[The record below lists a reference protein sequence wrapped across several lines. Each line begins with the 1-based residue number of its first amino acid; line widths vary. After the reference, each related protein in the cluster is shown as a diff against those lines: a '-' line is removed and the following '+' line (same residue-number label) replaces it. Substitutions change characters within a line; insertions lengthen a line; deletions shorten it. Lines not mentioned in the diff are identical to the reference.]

1 MSAMGSDIVLSAG
14 VRQNLL
20 ALQNTAR
27 LMGITQNRL
36 ATGKAV
42 NTALDNPVNFF
53 TAAGLQSRAGDMN
66 ALLDAMGNGVK
77 TLEAAD
83 NGLTSIT
90 KPIESMKSTLQQ
102 VRQDKSFKT
111 QSYAVDTATI
121 GTTVLKQM
129 HLSGGSLTGTVD
141 IDLNSAGT
149 GGTQGSLGT
158 TGAYAPPA
166 AAQKALYTA
175 QNAFAS
181 SAVTASMT
189 ITFTASSGSI
199 SSVDVTLAGTEGT
212 LQEAVD
218 KINAAILLDPDSNGV
233 IKAQANGT
241 KLEITSVNNADG
253 AISVADKNVV
263 GSETAIFGTEVTQ
276 AGSDGAYVINVNGTS
291 VTLSASDSPSLST
304 AINTANLQLAST
316 SFQAYDAGGGKLGF
330 REKTAQGVQVTLAG
344 YDATALFGATLTST
358 NAVAGAGGAVKT
370 VDELVAAINA
380 NTALQSRV
388 TATNDNGQLRLTNM
402 STGTLTTTGVGSV
415 SGKIDGTT
423 GTGTINGN
431 EVRQNLVKQFNDL
444 RDQLDKTADDSSF
457 NGVNLLR
464 GDQLKITFNETG
476 TSTLLIQAKDQ
487 NGNVRPISAANL
499 NISFLVNA
507 DFNFDTNIDS
517 LLDGLTQSLNIIRSQ
532 SSTFGSNLS
541 VVQNRTEFTKSMI
554 NTLQTGADGLVL
566 ADTNEEGANMLA
578 LQTRQQLS
586 TTALSLANQASQA
599 VLRLFG

>member
-27 LMGITQNRL
+27 LMGTTQNRL

-90 KPIESMKSTLQQ
+90 KTIESMKSTLQQ
-102 VRQDKSFKT
+102 ARQDKSFKT

-141 IDLNSAGT
+141 IDLNTAGT

-175 QNAFAS
+175 QNASAS
-181 SAVTASMT
+181 SAVTASMPT
-189 ITFTASSGSI
+189 PSTASSGSI

-253 AISVADKNVV
+253 
-263 GSETAIFGTEVTQ
+263 
-276 AGSDGAYVINVNGTS
+276 
-291 VTLSASDSPSLST
+291 
-304 AINTANLQLAST
+304 
-316 SFQAYDAGGGKLGF
+316 
-330 REKTAQGVQVTLAG
+330 
-344 YDATALFGATLTST
+344 
-358 NAVAGAGGAVKT
+358 
-370 VDELVAAINA
+370 
-380 NTALQSRV
+380 
-388 TATNDNGQLRLTNM
+388 
-402 STGTLTTTGVGSV
+402 
-415 SGKIDGTT
+415 
-423 GTGTINGN
+423 
-431 EVRQNLVKQFNDL
+431 
-444 RDQLDKTADDSSF
+444 
-457 NGVNLLR
+457 
-464 GDQLKITFNETG
+464 
-476 TSTLLIQAKDQ
+476 
-487 NGNVRPISAANL
+487 
-499 NISFLVNA
+499 
-507 DFNFDTNIDS
+507 
-517 LLDGLTQSLNIIRSQ
+517 
-532 SSTFGSNLS
+532 
-541 VVQNRTEFTKSMI
+541 
-554 NTLQTGADGLVL
+554 
-566 ADTNEEGANMLA
+566 
-578 LQTRQQLS
+578 
-586 TTALSLANQASQA
+586 
-599 VLRLFG
+599 

>member
-1 MSAMGSDIVLSAG
+1 MGSDIVLSAG

-27 LMGITQNRL
+27 LMGVTQNRL

-90 KPIESMKSTLQQ
+90 KTIESMKSTLQQ
-102 VRQDKSFKT
+102 ARQDKSFKT

-141 IDLNSAGT
+141 IDLNTAGS
-149 GGTQGSLGT
+149 GGTQGSLAS
-158 TGAYAPPA
+158 TGAYAAPST
-166 AAQKALYTA
+166 AQKALYTA
-175 QNAFAS
+175 QTTFT
-181 SAVTASMT
+181 SAVGAAAALT
-189 ITFTASSGSI
+189 ITFTGSNGST
-199 SSVDVTLAGTEGT
+199 SSVDVTLDTTEGT
-212 LQEAVD
+212 LQEQVD
-218 KINAAILLDPDSNGV
+218 KINAAILLDADSNGV
-233 IKAQANGT
+233 VKAQINAG
-241 KLEITSVNNADG
+241 KLEIATVNNVDG
-253 AISVADKNVV
+253 TIAVTGA
-263 GSETAIFGTEVTQ
+263 GETAVFGTQTTQ
-276 AGSDGAYVINVNGTS
+276 AGSDGQYVINVNGTS
-291 VTLSASDSPSLST
+291 VTLTSADSPSLAT
-304 AINTANLQLAST
+304 AINTANLQLT
-316 SFQAYDAGGGKLGF
+316 SSAFQAYDAGGGQLGF
-330 REKTAQGVQVTLAG
+330 REKTAQGVQVTLSG
-344 YDATALFGATLTST
+344 YDATAMFTTTTST
-358 NAVAGAGGAVKT
+358 NAVAAIGGAVKS

-380 NTALQSRV
+380 NTSLQSRV

-444 RDQLDKTADDSSF
+444 RDQLDKFADDASF
-457 NGVNLLR
+457 NGINLLR
-464 GDQLKITFNETG
+464 GDKLTT
-476 TSTLLIQAKDQ
+476 A
-487 NGNVRPISAANL
+487 L
-499 NISFLVNA
+499 NTV
-507 DFNFDTNIDS
+507 
-517 LLDGLTQSLNIIRSQ
+517 RSQ
-532 SSTFGSNLS
+532 ASTFGSSLS
-541 VVQNRTEFTKSMI
+541 IVQSRQDFTKAMI
-554 NTLQTGADGLVL
+554 NTLQTGADNLVL
-566 ADTNEEGANMLA
+566 ADTNEEAANMLA

-586 TTALSLANQASQA
+586 STALSLASQA
-599 VLRLFG
+599 DQNVLRLF